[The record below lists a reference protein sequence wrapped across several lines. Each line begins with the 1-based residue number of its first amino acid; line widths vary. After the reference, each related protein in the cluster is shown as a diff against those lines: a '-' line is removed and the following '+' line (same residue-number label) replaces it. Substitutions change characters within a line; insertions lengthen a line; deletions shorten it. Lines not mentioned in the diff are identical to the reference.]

1 MRNNSKKDWRRL
13 LGISMRAIIALVMVG
28 LLVIPVA
35 VQADLKATAV
45 VYAWDIVAE
54 KFQNS
59 NVIIPWDGSWVPF
72 LHELNFDTDMWDATP
87 DPAVCSYDPINE
99 TGGTRWAGNMYYGLY
114 HEDNDTTPGAAG
126 FQESRKW
133 SLISCDRNDDGK
145 FDNGDLTEPPSP
157 YDRREIYA
165 ECNSAGDYCYVDE
178 VNEKDVVSTCTTG
191 NCATEIVTT
200 IRVNLDL
207 DCDGAVDQDL
217 IDMGLPINARTGEPE
232 MLCFYAEARTP
243 TPDQQAGLPAWSNPL
258 QARISTVGGDKTV
271 SFSVSPTAVEL
282 AAFDAAAQGNGVLLT
297 WETANEIDNLGFN
310 IYRADSQV
318 GQLVKINPYMIVSQ
332 NPGSVVGTAYSFLDE
347 SAAPGA
353 TYYYWLEDIDGS
365 GTATKHGPVA
375 ARTEAVKAL
384 PGRPRP
390 APMPSNAF

>member
-1 MRNNSKKDWRRL
+1 
-13 LGISMRAIIALVMVG
+13 
-28 LLVIPVA
+28 
-35 VQADLKATAV
+35 
-45 VYAWDIVAE
+45 
-54 KFQNS
+54 
-59 NVIIPWDGSWVPF
+59 
-72 LHELNFDTDMWDATP
+72 
-87 DPAVCSYDPINE
+87 
-99 TGGTRWAGNMYYGLY
+99 
-114 HEDNDTTPGAAG
+114 
-126 FQESRKW
+126 
-133 SLISCDRNDDGK
+133 
-145 FDNGDLTEPPSP
+145 
-157 YDRREIYA
+157 
-165 ECNSAGDYCYVDE
+165 
-178 VNEKDVVSTCTTG
+178 
-191 NCATEIVTT
+191 
-200 IRVNLDL
+200 
-207 DCDGAVDQDL
+207 
-217 IDMGLPINARTGEPE
+217 
-232 MLCFYAEARTP
+232 EARTP

-258 QARISTVGGDKTV
+258 QARISTVGGEKTV
-271 SFSVSPTAVEL
+271 NFNVSPTAVEL

-332 NPGSVVGTAYSFLDE
+332 DPGSVTGAAYSFLDE